1 MAFLGSRIS
10 FLFRSTKGLVLVA
23 IAMIAAATAFF
34 GFLSGPMEGF
44 GVRAFMTQNLGLQ
57 LDPAQREGR
66 IVILYHTL
74 AMAVVAIETFFITA
88 LVAMKKSEQVR
99 INLTITAGY
108 MTSLVFGLWF
118 AYFGHNY
125 VFHGLFIAGQVL
137 IFFAG
142 VMLTWALV
150 PWRKQYLTDDPRR
163 SRTKGGVDLER
174 VAFFVMALATLGSA
188 LFGAVPGSLFGNGFE
203 SFLAEDIIRQV
214 EKNSLELAII
224 GHLHI
229 MLTLIAVAL
238 TLILSRAFE
247 FKGRLHQ
254 IAMPLMIVGTLIITG
269 GVWAVVPFEAVAHII
284 INVGSLPVLVASLLL
299 VYYGWKQTAERRL
312 AEKQIAHPRMD
323 QRVLALLGD
332 PLRFGMLW
340 QMVYMNF
347 VVTAVGIFM
356 AIKLDKIIRM
366 WPAREERIGLTGHW
380 HVLAGIIA
388 TIILLYYADLS
399 GLKGRARQVF
409 GWLVIIG
416 SDLAFGAVA
425 LFETRRL
432 FVSEIG
438 QQSLTDT
445 AILLTDIGLATVLLM
460 LGILMFWRLVD
471 LFRKKGRWVD
481 EFKDAQ
487 MGEIKEETVK

>member
-1 MAFLGSRIS
+1 MAFIRDRIS

-23 IAMIAAATAFF
+23 IALIALETAFF
-34 GFLSGPMEGF
+34 GFLSGPMEDLGA
-44 GVRAFMTQNLGLQ
+44 RSFMIQHFGLQ

-74 AMAVVAIETFFITA
+74 AMAVVAIETYFITA
-88 LVAMKKSEQVR
+88 LVPMKKGDQVR

-108 MTSLVFGLWF
+108 ITSQIFGMWF

-125 VFHGLFIAGQVL
+125 IFHGLFIAGQTL

-142 VMLTWALV
+142 VMLTWALW
-150 PWRKQYLTDDPRR
+150 PWQKQYHTDDPQR

-174 VAFFVMALATLGSA
+174 VAFFTMALATLGSA
-188 LFGAVPGSLFGNGFE
+188 LFGAIPGSLFGNGFD

-229 MLTLIAVAL
+229 MLTLIALAL
-238 TLILSRAFE
+238 TLILSRAFD
-247 FKGRLHQ
+247 FKGRLHK
-254 IAMPLMIVGTLIITG
+254 IAMPLLIIGTLIITA
-269 GVWAVVPFEAVAHII
+269 GVWAVVPFEAIAHVI
-284 INVGSLPVLVASLLL
+284 INVGSFPVLIASLLL
-299 VYYGWKQTAERRL
+299 VYYGWRQTANQRL
-312 AEKQIAHPRMD
+312 LAKQITRPSAV

-356 AIKLDKIIRM
+356 AIQLDKIIRM
-366 WPAREERIGLTGHW
+366 WPASEERIGLTGHW

-399 GLKGRARQVF
+399 GLKGRVRQLF
-409 GWLVIIG
+409 GWLVIVG

-432 FVSEIG
+432 YVTEIG
-438 QQSLTDT
+438 QQALTDT
-445 AILLTDIGLATVLLM
+445 ALLLTDIGLATVLVMLALLM
-460 LGILMFWRLVD
+460 GWRLVD
-471 LFRKKGRWVD
+471 LFRKHGRWSE

-487 MGEIKEETVK
+487 MGEIKEETAK

>member
-1 MAFLGSRIS
+1 MVFLRDRIS

-23 IAMIAAATAFF
+23 IALIALETGFF
-34 GFLSGPMEGF
+34 GFLSGPMEEF
-44 GVRAFMTQNLGLQ
+44 GVRSFMIQNLGLR

-66 IVILYHTL
+66 IIILYHTL
-74 AMAVVAIETFFITA
+74 AMAVVAIETYFITA

-108 MTSLVFGLWF
+108 ITSQIFGMWF

-125 VFHGLFIAGQVL
+125 VFHGLFICGQVL

-142 VMLTWALV
+142 VMLTWALW
-150 PWRKQYLTDDPRR
+150 PWRKQYLTTDPQR
-163 SRTKGGVDLER
+163 SRTRGGVDLER
-174 VAFFVMALATLGSA
+174 VAFFFMALATLGSA

-214 EKNSLELAII
+214 EKTSLELAII

-238 TLILSRAFE
+238 TLILSRAFD
-247 FKGRLHQ
+247 FKGRLHK
-254 IAMPLMIVGTLIITG
+254 IAIPLLIVGTLIITG
-269 GVWAVVPFEAVAHII
+269 GVWAVVPFEAIAHII
-284 INVGSLPVLVASLLL
+284 INVGSFPVLIASLLL
-299 VYYGWKQTAERRL
+299 VAYGWKQTSDRRL
-312 AEKQIAHPRMD
+312 AEQRVARPNLVR
-323 QRVLALLGD
+323 RVLALLGD

-356 AIKLDKIIRM
+356 AIQLDKIIRM

-399 GLKGRARQVF
+399 GLKGRIRQVF

-425 LFETRRL
+425 LLETRRL
-432 FVSEIG
+432 YVTEIG

-445 AILLTDIGLATVLLM
+445 TLLLTDIGLATVLLM
-460 LGILMFWRLVD
+460 LGALMVWRLAD
-471 LFRKKGRWVD
+471 LFRKKGRWAE

-487 MGEIKEETVK
+487 FGEIKEEVAK

>member
-1 MAFLGSRIS
+1 MAFLRDRIS

-23 IAMIAAATAFF
+23 IALIALATAFF
-34 GFLSGPMEGF
+34 GFLSGPMEEF
-44 GVRAFMTQNLGLQ
+44 GVRGFMIRNFGLQ

-66 IVILYHTL
+66 IIILYHTL

-88 LVAMKKSEQVR
+88 LVPMKKSEQVR

-108 MTSLVFGLWF
+108 ITSLVFGLWF

-142 VMLTWALV
+142 VMLTWALW
-150 PWRKQYLTDDPRR
+150 PWRKQYLTDDPQR
-163 SRTKGGVDLER
+163 SRTPGGVDLER
-174 VAFFVMALATLGSA
+174 VAYFVMAVATLGSV

-203 SFLAEDIIRQV
+203 AFLAEDIIRQV
-214 EKNSLELAII
+214 EKTSLELAII

-238 TLILSRAFE
+238 TLILSRAFD
-247 FKGRLHQ
+247 FKGRLHK

-269 GVWAVVPFEAVAHII
+269 GVWAVVPFEAIAHII
-284 INVGSLPVLVASLLL
+284 INVGSFPVLIASLLL
-299 VYYGWKQTAERRL
+299 VFYGWKQIAERRL
-312 AEKQIAHPRMD
+312 LEQHVAQPNLGR
-323 QRVLALLGD
+323 RLRALLGD

-356 AIKLDKIIRM
+356 AIQLDKIIRM

-409 GWLVIIG
+409 GWLVIVG

-425 LFETRRL
+425 LLETRRL
-432 FVSEIG
+432 YVSEIG

-460 LGILMFWRLVD
+460 LGILMGWRLVD
-471 LFRKKGRWVD
+471 LFRKKGRWTE
-481 EFKDAQ
+481 EFTDAQ
-487 MGEIKEETVK
+487 MGEFKEEVAK